1 MRVSREGVDPGKNI
15 VSLQVFSHVRIP
27 ARVPRLL
34 RFARRLIDLFPW
46 TALGLFVAA
55 AAAGALTYF
64 AYREMDLVLL
74 VLGYGALGL
83 AALSTLF
90 VALGVG
96 LTRLRKLEPGS
107 RELDAETQRPQ
118 PTGFSL
124 PALSWLPLTRV
135 RWAWREPKGFE
146 LRFDRRLGRVHEQTI
161 ATRRGVHES
170 VERRV
175 IVEDVFGLARIARW
189 RRTPLTLRVLPHVGA
204 LRQLPVLISYAGGED
219 WPHPMGLL
227 EGDRLEL
234 RRYAPGDPARFIHW
248 KIFARARKLVVRTPE
263 RALTQSHRTV
273 AYLASG
279 PDDEASA
286 AAARVAVE
294 SRALGEDWAFGA
306 DGFPDGCSRIE
317 DAVDAIVRS
326 GEHAEHGGRDLETF
340 LRVQERSGPASL
352 VLFVPPRPG
361 PWLETVLG
369 SLQARRGR
377 ARVVI
382 GVDGLGEPDAR
393 PWWKRVLTREAER
406 EIADVA
412 ELEQVIQKL
421 APTRAPVIVVDR
433 IRGTVLGEAHR
444 KAVAKAKRAA

>member
-1 MRVSREGVDPGKNI
+1 M
-15 VSLQVFSHVRIP
+15 
-27 ARVPRLL
+27 PRLL
-34 RFARRLIDLFPW
+34 RLVRRLIDLFPW
-46 TALGLFVAA
+46 TGLGLLVTAA
-55 AAAGALTYF
+55 ATGALAYF
-64 AYREMDLVLL
+64 AYEEMDLVLL
-74 VLGYGALGL
+74 VLGYGAIGL
-83 AALSTLF
+83 TALSTVF
-90 VALGVG
+90 VALGVV
-96 LTRLRKLEPGS
+96 LTRLRRLDDGA
-107 RELDAETQRPQ
+107 RELDAETSRPQ

-135 RWAWREPKGFE
+135 RWSWREPKDFA
-146 LRFDRRLGRVHEQTI
+146 LRFERRLGRVQEQ
-161 ATRRGVHES
+161 AVARRRGVHDS

-189 RRTPLTLRVLPHVGA
+189 RRTPLALRVLPHVGA
-204 LRQLPVLISYAGGED
+204 LRQLPVLISFAGGED

-248 KIFARARKLVVRTPE
+248 KIFGRTRKLVVRTPE

-273 AYLASG
+273 AYLVSG
-279 PDDEASA
+279 ADDEASA

-326 GEHAEHGGRDLETF
+326 VEHAEHGGRDLETF
-340 LRVQERSGPASL
+340 LRLQERSGPASL
-352 VLFVPPRPG
+352 VLFVPPRRG
-361 PWLETVLG
+361 PWLDAVLG

-382 GVDGLGEPDAR
+382 GVDGLGELGERA
-393 PWWKRVLTREAER
+393 WWKRLLTRDAER

-444 KAVAKAKRAA
+444 KAVAKNAKSAKKKAA